1 MSISL
6 EYLLRRKKS
15 TLENFIKKNKLTSY
29 NELVEYCKSRTLVPC
44 EEKEYDSIVNSQKEV
59 KKNVNVKKEVKKK
72 ATAKKAVSRK
82 TGKTSKSKKSRDITE
97 KE

>member
-15 TLENFIKKNKLTSY
+15 SLESFVKKNRLTSY
-29 NELVEYCKSRTLVPC
+29 NELVEYCKSRNLVPC

-59 KKNVNVKKEVKKK
+59 KKK

-82 TGKTSKSKKSRDITE
+82 IGKTSKSKKSRDITE
-97 KE
+97 KEWFA

>member
-6 EYLLRRKKS
+6 EYLLKRKKS

-29 NELVEYCKSRTLVPC
+29 DELVKYCKNRNLIPC
-44 EEKEYDSIVNSQKEV
+44 EQKEYDDIVSPQKEV

-72 ATAKKAVSRK
+72 ETAKKTVSRK
-82 TGKTSKSKKSRDITE
+82 SGKTSRARKSRDTTK